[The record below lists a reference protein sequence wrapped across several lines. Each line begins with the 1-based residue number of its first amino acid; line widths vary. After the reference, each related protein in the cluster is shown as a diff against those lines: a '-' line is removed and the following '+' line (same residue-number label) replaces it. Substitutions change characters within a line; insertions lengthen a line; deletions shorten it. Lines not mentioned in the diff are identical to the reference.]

1 MCALAEA
8 MACVRTMVS
17 EIRHRLSPARVVL
30 AINSWQYHRVKME
43 LVLGISLA
51 MGSGEVPDQ
60 AASDATLMAQFAAG
74 HGPAFE
80 ALYHRHRNSL
90 YRYIIR
96 LLPRKADAE
105 EVFQEVWLAVVR
117 GRDRYEPSA
126 RFSTFLFSIAH
137 RRVMDRLRRAYR
149 HSDGEIP
156 ETLQDTTPGPE
167 RLAEGAILGQAL
179 RKALMELPLE
189 QREAFLLRA
198 EGGLAPGDIAAV
210 TGVPYET
217 AKSRLKYANR
227 ALRLKLE
234 AWT

>member
-1 MCALAEA
+1 
-8 MACVRTMVS
+8 
-17 EIRHRLSPARVVL
+17 
-30 AINSWQYHRVKME
+30 ME
-43 LVLGISLA
+43 LVLGASLA
-51 MGSGEVPDQ
+51 MGSGDVQDS
-60 AASDATLMAQFAAG
+60 AASDAALMAQFASG
-74 HGPAFE
+74 HGSAFE
-80 ALYHRHRNSL
+80 ILYYRHRASL

-105 EVFQEVWLAVVR
+105 EVFQDVWMAVVR
-117 GRDRYEPSA
+117 GRQRYEPSA
-126 RFSTFLFSIAH
+126 RFSTFIFSIAH

-149 HSDGEIP
+149 RPDHAIP
-156 ETLQDTTPGPE
+156 EDVEDPALGPE
-167 RLAEGAILGQAL
+167 RLAEGAMLGRAL
-179 RKALMELPLE
+179 HRALMELPLE

-234 AWT
+234 GWT

>member
-1 MCALAEA
+1 
-8 MACVRTMVS
+8 
-17 EIRHRLSPARVVL
+17 
-30 AINSWQYHRVKME
+30 ME

-51 MGSGEVPDQ
+51 MGSEDDLDP
-60 AASDATLMAQFAAG
+60 AASDAALMAQFASG

-80 ALYHRHRNSL
+80 ALYYRHRNSL
-90 YRYIIR
+90 YRYIVR

-105 EVFQEVWLAVVR
+105 EVFQEVWMAVVR

-137 RRVMDRLRRAYR
+137 RRVMDRLRHAYR
-149 HSDGEIP
+149 HPDSEIP
-156 ETLQDTTPGPE
+156 ETLRDPAPGPE
-167 RLAEGAILGQAL
+167 RLAEGAMLGQAL
-179 RKALMELPLE
+179 RRALMELPLE

-198 EGGLAPGDIAAV
+198 EGGLAAGDIAAV
-210 TGVPYET
+210 TGVPHET

-234 AWT
+234 GWV